1 VKAKEPIAA
10 EQEDIE
16 SRTYTGIL
24 LGPRPISF
32 FLGGGYS
39 FVLVME
45 ETEGFFERVGNT
57 YLSDVE
63 SQRVPGSA
71 LKGSNDSGIEG
82 SSWERRAIR
91 LG

>member
-24 LGPRPISF
+24 LGPRPIYF
-32 FLGGGYS
+32 WGGYS

-45 ETEGFFERVGNT
+45 ETEGFFERVGNRK
-57 YLSDVE
+57 YL
-63 SQRVPGSA
+63 P
-71 LKGSNDSGIEG
+71 
-82 SSWERRAIR
+82 
-91 LG
+91 